1 MAVTGLLQ
9 PELPRGPLGLS
20 HFWFCS
26 PVPSP
31 RDRRQ
36 SLPALEEPPARGGRD
51 VCNLSETLTGPRWAT
66 RQNCGSLAL
75 RDCLGLGDSCV
86 CLGSEKLL
94 ELVESPKIQKSFSKP

>member
-1 MAVTGLLQ
+1 MVGVQTQAVKLGRGQQEAGCMAVTGLLQ
-9 PELPRGPLGLS
+9 TEPPRGPLGLS

-51 VCNLSETLTGPRWAT
+51 VCSLSETLTGPDGPPGRTVGAW
-66 RQNCGSLAL
+66 
-75 RDCLGLGDSCV
+75 
-86 CLGSEKLL
+86 
-94 ELVESPKIQKSFSKP
+94 P